1 MMSLEVLFK
10 KSQNINATTNLSL
23 QVNQG
28 ISPSLSLSPLDNLTR
43 PRLLPERVGLL
54 AGEADDQ
61 VVLHHVLES
70 EPL

>member
-1 MMSLEVLFK
+1 MMSLKVLFK
-10 KSQNINATTNLSL
+10 LSQNIYATTNVSL
-23 QVNQG
+23 VNQG
-28 ISPSLSLSPLDNLTR
+28 ISSSLSLSPLDNLTR